1 MNQAECL
8 HNNRFVRQDPEAQ
21 QEVDRKSLTW
31 MMPPFATLSSGLCV
45 NSHVTYGSL
54 ALGL

>member
-1 MNQAECL
+1 MNQAEYL
-8 HNNRFVRQDPEAQ
+8 QNNRFVRQDPEAQ

-31 MMPPFATLSSGLCV
+31 MMPPLQTLSSGLCV
-45 NSHVTYGSL
+45 NSHVTHGSL